1 MTGVTVSETIRILV
15 PVTLIGLGVC
25 WLIVSAVM
33 LWRSR
38 QQDRRWKRE
47 SRVQQRV
54 SELLQQEYEQLLT
67 PEERQRR
74 EAQRQH
80 LQALRAQAEAELAA
94 KAARRS
100 RG

>member
-54 SELLQQEYEQLLT
+54 SELLQQEYERLLT